1 MADIQLISTSSVK
14 AASHKECS
22 THERI
27 DLTPWDLQLLLL
39 GPIQKGL
46 LFHKPKTTQDQIREY
61 SSESSIIQHLRTSLS
76 RTLDFFNPLAGRL
89 VSIQNDDNST
99 SYFIDCNNAGAQF
112 VHATTNDV
120 VTIADI
126 LEPVYVPDRLVHSF
140 FPLNGVQNCEGTSK
154 PLLGVQVTELVD
166 GIFIGC
172 TLNHAVAD
180 GTSFWH
186 FFNSWSEISRVFNQ
200 ISKLPALRRWFLD
213 GTDCPIRIPP
223 QKLSDSLTLLS
234 MKERIFHFT
243 KEKITEL
250 KAKANAEIGMTNRV
264 SSLQAV
270 LTHFWRSVIRSQ
282 NLDPNQKVSFNLLI
296 GARTRLQPPL
306 PENYFGNAV
315 LAGTVT
321 VKAGDL
327 LEGGLGHAA
336 WEMNKMVALHTGEK
350 VRSFLESW
358 VESPRILTFGS
369 LTSHALG
376 TSSSPRFNVY
386 GNDFGWG
393 RPVAVR
399 SGSANKTNGKV
410 TVFPAVEEGGIDIE
424 ACLPPETL
432 KAMGNDSEFMDAVT
446 SN

>member
-22 THERI
+22 THDQRI
-27 DLTPWDLQLLLL
+27 ELTPWDLPLLLL

-46 LFHKPKTTQDQIREY
+46 LFPKPKTTQEIREY

-89 VSIQNDDNST
+89 VSIQNEDNTT
-99 SYFIDCNNAGAQF
+99 SYFIDCDNAGAQF
-112 VHATTNDV
+112 VQAIANGV

-126 LEPVYVPDRLVHSF
+126 LEPIYVPDRLVHSF
-140 FPLNGVQNCEGTSK
+140 FPLNGVLNCEGTSK

-166 GIFIGC
+166 GIFIVC

-186 FFNSWSEISRVFNQ
+186 FFNSCFT
-200 ISKLPALRRWFLD
+200 P
-213 GTDCPIRIPP
+213 
-223 QKLSDSLTLLS
+223 LSL
-234 MKERIFHFT
+234 KERIFHFT
-243 KEKITEL
+243 KEKSAEL
-250 KAKANAEIGMTNRV
+250 KTKANAEIGMTNRV
-264 SSLQAV
+264 SSLQAI
-270 LTHFWRSVIRSQ
+270 LTHCWRSVIRTQ
-282 NLDPNQKVSFNLLI
+282 NLDPNQKVYFNLLI
-296 GARTRLQPPL
+296 GARTRLHPPL

-315 LAGTVT
+315 YGGTVT

-336 WEMNKMVALHTGEK
+336 WEMNKMVALHTNEK
-350 VRSFLESW
+350 ARSFLESW
-358 VESPRILTFGS
+358 VESPRLFTAGS
-369 LTSHALG
+369 VVRNASS

-399 SGSANKTNGKV
+399 NGAANRTHRKI
-410 TVFPAVEEGGIDIE
+410 TVFPMAEGGIDIE
-424 ACLPPETL
+424 ACLSLETL
-432 KAMGNDSEFMDAVT
+432 EAMGNDSEFMDVVT